1 MIQSRLKGCD
11 SVIKF
16 RVRVQLALKEINQ
29 KQLADLTGV
38 RPSTIS
44 AICTGSVKHLPIDA
58 LEKICAVLDCRI
70 EDIIEFIPDKESST
84 EKE

>member
-38 RPSTIS
+38 RPSTMS

-58 LEKICAVLDCRI
+58 LEKICAVLDCQPGDLM
-70 EDIIEFIPDKESST
+70 EYIPDEQA
-84 EKE
+84 